1 MLTEELA
8 LLGLDLQSALG
19 DDPRFLHDA
28 TFLGSLHVELHGRL
42 GEEDARAALM
52 QLGFLHGLRDALR
65 LVARGLGGGTT
76 GPQATPSSTR
86 LATRMHADG
95 AVSGLQVRGQWPDQT
110 EATAVGAA
118 RGARDRASC
127 HVSSGY
133 TSGWLSG
140 IFGADLLVVEA
151 DCHAAGSTACSFVAR
166 EPAAWAD
173 LDDPAGRAQL
183 DALPFA
189 RLRDHVERHLAAA
202 PVEEEDELAFESG
215 SPVIHVWGP
224 VMVVP
229 FAGPDEALQAL
240 ELIGRDPGA
249 RDVRVVVVDL
259 AGVVI
264 DDGFGASALEQ
275 ILDAVE
281 TWGAEPLLTG
291 ISPLSEPV
299 VADLERNHLLVRKDL
314 PAAIATAFQ
323 IAEAQRRS
331 S

>member
-1 MLTEELA
+1 M
-8 LLGLDLQSALG
+8 
-19 DDPRFLHDA
+19 
-28 TFLGSLHVELHGRL
+28 HVESGP
-42 GEEDARAALM
+42 G
-52 QLGFLHGLRDALR
+52 GLE
-65 LVARGLGGGTT
+65 
-76 GPQATPSSTR
+76 
-86 LATRMHADG
+86 
-95 AVSGLQVRGQWPDQT
+95 VRGQWPDRT
-110 EATAVGAA
+110 EAGAVGAS
-118 RGARDRASC
+118 RGIQGAASC
-127 HVSSGY
+127 HVSCGY

-140 IFGADLLVVEA
+140 IFGADLLVVET
-151 DCHAAGSTACSFVAR
+151 DCQATGSDTCSFVAR
-166 EPAAWAD
+166 EPAAWTAQ
-173 LDDPAGRAQL
+173 DDPAGRERL
-183 DALPFA
+183 GLLPFA
-189 RLRDHVERHLAAA
+189 RLREHVDQHLAST
-202 PVEEEDELAFESG
+202 PEEEQDDGLAFEPG

-249 RDVRVVVVDL
+249 RDVRVVVIDL
-259 AGVVI
+259 AGALI
-264 DDGFGASALEQ
+264 DDSFGASSLEQ